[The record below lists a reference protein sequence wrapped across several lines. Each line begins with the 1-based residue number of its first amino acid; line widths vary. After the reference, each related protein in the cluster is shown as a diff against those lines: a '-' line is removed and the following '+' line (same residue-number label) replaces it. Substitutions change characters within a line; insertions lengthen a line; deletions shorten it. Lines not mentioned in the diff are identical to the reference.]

1 MGLWR
6 QRKGRR
12 APGKGDPAAS
22 YSSRWEQSMCDH
34 LPLWCWLQNHSG
46 TTSFCSPRCLAKM
59 LICRRMGFRHCRNMF
74 PRFPHAIL
82 DASLLF
88 LVGLYQGLFFA
99 HLLKVLSFLQPLL
112 QQGPQLTH
120 ILETELQDLK
130 AGDGHLAEHLSKEN
144 I

>member
-1 MGLWR
+1 
-6 QRKGRR
+6 
-12 APGKGDPAAS
+12 
-22 YSSRWEQSMCDH
+22 
-34 LPLWCWLQNHSG
+34 
-46 TTSFCSPRCLAKM
+46 
-59 LICRRMGFRHCRNMF
+59 MF

-120 ILETELQDLK
+120 VLEAELQDLK
-130 AGDGHLAEHLSKEN
+130 AGDGHLSKEN
-144 I
+144 IQGEPHVSLGACQGDPLLLRGLGKLF